1 MKLDHINIRAPRA
14 LLEREK
20 QFFCEQLG
28 LRDGQRP
35 AFGSHGY
42 WLYAGDTA
50 VVHLSEGEAPSNA
63 DGQGCFDHAAFR
75 STGLQS
81 LLQTLR
87 RAGTDYRIARVPELE
102 LTQVFVVSPA
112 NIRIEINF
120 AGEDA

>member
-14 LLEREK
+14 LLELEK

-28 LRDGQRP
+28 LRDGERP

-50 VVHLSEGEAPSNA
+50 VVHLSEAESPS
-63 DGQGCFDHAAFR
+63 DHVGQGYFDHAAFR
-75 STGLQS
+75 STGLKS
-81 LLQTLR
+81 LLETLQR
-87 RAGTDYRIARVPELE
+87 GGTDYRISRVPELD

-112 NIRIEINF
+112 KVRIEINF
-120 AGEDA
+120 AGEDI

>member
-20 QFFCEQLG
+20 RFFCEQLG
-28 LRDGQRP
+28 LRDGERP

-42 WLYAGDTA
+42 WLYAGDTPI
-50 VVHLSEGEAPSNA
+50 VHLSEGEPPSSA
-63 DGQGCFDHAAFR
+63 GGQGHFDHAAFR
-75 STGLQS
+75 STGLKS
-81 LLQTLR
+81 LLQTLQR
-87 RAGTDYRIARVPELE
+87 YGTEHRITRVPELE

-120 AGEDA
+120 AGEDV